1 MKKNF
6 KKISLLIFI
15 ILCTNINFNVLAS
28 TSNDVEVLK
37 QGEYII
43 SSNIWF
49 SKEVTKLPLN
59 PHITNPEFPPHVP
72 MIENSKLI
80 VGSDGRAIVTIPIQI
95 KDDIIKVKDI
105 RGLEI
110 IDKKMNEEN
119 SIKQISVDM
128 GILSSENVEITK
140 EIEADIEMG
149 EIALSISGLEKEHT
163 WPATF
168 QLNLSK
174 VSKEN
179 GETLEIIEIKDGIET
194 DKEIVEN
201 IKIDFDIN
209 EIIKNNETDNNSIL
223 IIIAAILAVIS
234 IVYIY
239 KRKSKKDKE

>member
-1 MKKNF
+1 MEKVI

-15 ILCTNINFNVLAS
+15 ILCTNTNFNVLANIS
-28 TSNDVEVLK
+28 SNIEVLK
-37 QGEYII
+37 QGEYIV

-72 MIENSKLI
+72 MIENSKLV

-128 GILSSENVEITK
+128 GILSSENIEITK

-149 EIALSISGLEKEHT
+149 EIALAISGLEKEHT

-174 VSKEN
+174 VTKEN
-179 GETLEIIEIKDGIET
+179 GESLEIVEIIDGVET

-209 EIIKNNETDNNSIL
+209 EIVKDSETSNRSIL
-223 IIIAAILAVIS
+223 IVIAGILAVIC

-239 KRKSKKDKE
+239 KKKLNKNKE